1 MSSQRGSDNVLAPGT
16 AESGTLVSR
25 ADTQRTVGG
34 TEAKGILLWLILF
47 VFLTLKTLRRICV
60 CGADEHT
67 RD

>member
-47 VFLTLKTLRRICV
+47 VFLTLKNHCVSVLQSTFGTLK
-60 CGADEHT
+60 
-67 RD
+67 